1 MYKVVGDSSTEVDQ
15 SFLDLYPTTIVPFK
29 LYLDGIEYVD
39 DQNLDV
45 DQFVETM
52 KKSQDLPKSACPSP
66 NDFLEQFE
74 GEEEEVYIVT
84 ISSKLSGTY
93 NSAMV
98 AKQLYESEN
107 PGKKFIHIFDSLGAA
122 AGETLVTRMIHEF
135 KKQNLAKDELV
146 AEVSRFIGDMSV
158 LFISES
164 LDNLIKN
171 GRISKWK
178 GLIASTLNIL
188 PIMGADENGEIKLVE
203 KVRNSNKAYIRLIE
217 IMQDDIVKKGKKIVT
232 VTHVGNWERAN
243 QIKEEI
249 AKIPNVEE
257 IINLKCAGLSSLYAD
272 KRGIIVAF

>member
-74 GEEEEVYIVT
+74 GEEDEVYIVT

-146 AEVSRFIGDMSV
+146 AEVSRFIGEMSV

-217 IMQDDIVKKGKKIVT
+217 IMQDDIVKKGKKIVA